1 MICLELG
8 LRQIKKLRLKMKV
21 NYSLAQVQQLFA
33 QQTKPWWVAGGWAID
48 LFLGEMTR
56 EHEDV
61 DIAIL
66 RRDEKDFRLY
76 HSSWELW
83 PGMGANKLED
93 KPLLISEHLPINRE
107 VLWCRPSV
115 SSPWSFEMLT
125 NRTQNENW
133 LFKRDESITMNVEEM
148 GMISKEGIPFLKP
161 EIVLLFK
168 AKSLRNKDQQDFN
181 NCREKLNDIS
191 RRWLKTSLE
200 KVHPRHQWIKEL

>member
-1 MICLELG
+1 M
-8 LRQIKKLRLKMKV
+8 
-21 NYSLAQVQQLFA
+21 NTNFSLAKVQQLFA

-48 LFLGEMTR
+48 LFLGEITR

-76 HSSWELW
+76 LSSWELW

-93 KPLLISEHLPINRE
+93 KPLLISEPLPINSE

-115 SSPWSFEMLT
+115 SSPWAFEMLT
-125 NRTQNENW
+125 NPMHNENW
-133 LFKRDESITMNVEEM
+133 LFKRDESIVLPIVEM
-148 GMISKEGIPFLKP
+148 GMTSQVGIPFLKP

>member
-1 MICLELG
+1 M
-8 LRQIKKLRLKMKV
+8 
-21 NYSLAQVQQLFA
+21 NTNFSLAKVQQLFA

-76 HSSWELW
+76 LSSWELW

-93 KPLLISEHLPINRE
+93 KPLLISEPLPINSE

-115 SSPWSFEMLT
+115 SSPWAFEMLT
-125 NRTQNENW
+125 NPMHNENW
-133 LFKRDESITMNVEEM
+133 LFKRDESIVLPIVEM
-148 GMISKEGIPFLKP
+148 GMTSQVGIPFLKP